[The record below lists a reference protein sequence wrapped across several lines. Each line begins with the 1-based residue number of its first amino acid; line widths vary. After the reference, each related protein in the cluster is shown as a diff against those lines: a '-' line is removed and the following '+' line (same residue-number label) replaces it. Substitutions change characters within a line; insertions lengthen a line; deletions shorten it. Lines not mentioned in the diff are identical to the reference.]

1 MDTEKFN
8 EIYRD
13 CGNLVWSMIGK
24 LGIPVSDRDDVFNE
38 SWEAI
43 SRSFD
48 SFDGRSKLSTWIAL
62 VVRNKAIDHIR
73 KRHPIPIEA
82 AELFRRIEA
91 SGSEIAVHPVV
102 PRGGSSPR
110 DRVVRREIAELIR
123 RALEKLPPQSKFIV
137 EKWMIGFKYREIAEL
152 LNAGEDDPVDANYVG
167 KEIYNAKMDISKY
180 LAGAGIQSMKDLSE

>member
-1 MDTEKFN
+1 MDAEEFN
-8 EIYRD
+8 KIYSEY
-13 CGNLVWSMIGK
+13 GNLVWSMIGK
-24 LGIPVSDRDDVFNE
+24 LGIPVSDRDDVFME

-43 SRSFD
+43 SRSFG

-62 VVRNKAIDHIR
+62 VVRNKAIDYIR

-82 AELFRRIEA
+82 AELFRRIETIG
-91 SGSEIAVHPVV
+91 SGVAIHPVV

-123 RALEKLPPQSKFIV
+123 RTLEKLPPQRKFIV

-152 LNAGEDDPVDANYVG
+152 LNAFEGDPVDANYVG
-167 KEIYNAKMDISKY
+167 KEIYNAKIEIGKY
-180 LAGAGIQSMKDLSE
+180 LAGEGVQSMKDLLE